1 MHFTGRTWRPPY
13 ESQSVILQATSGCTH
28 NKCTFCSLYK
38 DEKFRMSPMDE
49 FEEDLAEVKSY
60 QPNARRVFLTGA
72 NPFAMSYE
80 NLKLRAL
87 TVREYLIKC
96 QSIAMFASIRD
107 IKNKEVWQ
115 LKKLRAMGING
126 LSIGTE
132 SGDDATLALAN
143 KGYTA
148 ADILEQCRKL
158 DEAGIE
164 YYFVYMTG
172 LAGKGNGRR
181 NAVNS
186 AKVFSQLNPYF
197 ISVDSLTLFPD
208 TQLYRMA
215 KQGKFKPADE
225 KERIEELQ
233 TLIENLHIRTHL
245 FANSVSNYFPFVAR
259 LPYERE
265 KAIGELQDV
274 LDGTGEDEILEY
286 RQSLRTL

>member
-60 QPNARRVFLTGA
+60 QPNVRRVFLTGA

-132 SGDDATLALAN
+132 SGDEATLALAN

-215 KQGKFKPADE
+215 KQGKFTPADE

-259 LPYERE
+259 LPYERD
-265 KAIGELQDV
+265 KAIGELQDI
-274 LDGTGEDEILEY
+274 LENTEEEEMLEY
-286 RQSLRTL
+286 RQGLRSL